1 MEICKER
8 GIDRENLAAAEQPSV
23 ETPEEE
29 KLYMVDND
37 KYIHVQRSDT
47 GIDYTIYDAGSAKV
61 LDGGVLDGTEQQ
73 LSAAVLEI
81 CKLHNI
87 GDAAPIRLAPLE
99 LLKDLQEA
107 NELPLGAAEQ
117 ITSTVVV
124 PTDAADNMLPELEQ
138 ATPMPDPTLTVDD
151 MRSYGYLDGDMLPLS
166 KDRALELLEHDITVY
181 MLHPGNTEEMV
192 FEAED
197 IIKHDGMFGVTRPD
211 WDAVKGHIPP
221 RDVEQRFLNS
231 PTDSMAI
238 YQLRR
243 DAPVELRFA
252 NLGSLAA
259 PPDPANYEAVYTREV
274 YPDDDTGR
282 ILENFYYIFNDERP
296 GDFVGHSLSVSDIV
310 ALKQDGKVSYHYCD
324 SMGFQELPAFQ
335 KPENYLKAAEMSM
348 EDDYGMI
355 DGIIN
360 NGPKQPTVADLEAQV
375 KAGMSISL
383 MDLAEAAHRE
393 KKKSVL
399 EQLKSQPAQERP
411 HKTAPKK
418 SAEKEL

>member
-1 MEICKER
+1 
-8 GIDRENLAAAEQPSV
+8 
-23 ETPEEE
+23 
-29 KLYMVDND
+29 
-37 KYIHVQRSDT
+37 
-47 GIDYTIYDAGSAKV
+47 
-61 LDGGVLDGTEQQ
+61 
-73 LSAAVLEI
+73 
-81 CKLHNI
+81 
-87 GDAAPIRLAPLE
+87 
-99 LLKDLQEA
+99 
-107 NELPLGAAEQ
+107 
-117 ITSTVVV
+117 
-124 PTDAADNMLPELEQ
+124 
-138 ATPMPDPTLTVDD
+138 MPDPTLTVDD
-151 MRSYGYLDGDMLPLS
+151 MRSYGYLDSDMLPLS
-166 KDRALELLEHDITVY
+166 KDRAVELLEHDITVY
-181 MLHPGNTEEMV
+181 MLYPDNAEEMV

-197 IIKHDGMFGVTRPD
+197 IINHDGMFGVTRPD

-231 PTDSMAI
+231 PTDAMAI

-259 PPDPANYEAVYTREV
+259 PPAPANYEAVYTREV

-335 KPENYLKAAEMSM
+335 KPKNYLKAAEMSM

-360 NGPKQPTVADLEAQV
+360 NGSKQPTVADLEAQV

-399 EQLKSQPAQERP
+399 EQLKSQPTQERP